1 MSQNESSY
9 KNYTLK
15 KCITMEEEKLA
26 TVARLGKRGHF
37 NIKVRDEIIK
47 AVEDGIPR
55 NVIIYQYGV
64 SKGTLC
70 DWMRDH
76 GSAAYQRTKRGRYF
90 TEVQKRSVVRQ
101 VEQGILT
108 PHAARQANGISGNT
122 LNKWIRESLKENV
135 EIAVYDPLMM
145 EKKPAEEPD
154 LPDLGKQALEKALQE
169 SQRALQEAQM
179 KIRALNTLIDV
190 AEDQFK
196 IAIRKKAGAKR
207 S

>member
-1 MSQNESSY
+1 MQ
-9 KNYTLK
+9 
-15 KCITMEEEKLA
+15 EEKLA
-26 TVARLGKRGHF
+26 IVARSGKRGHF

-47 AVEDGIPR
+47 AVEEGVPR

-76 GSAAYQRTKRGRYF
+76 GSAAYQRTKRGCYF

-101 VEQGILT
+101 VEQGVLT
-108 PHAARQANGISGNT
+108 PHAARQAHGISGNT